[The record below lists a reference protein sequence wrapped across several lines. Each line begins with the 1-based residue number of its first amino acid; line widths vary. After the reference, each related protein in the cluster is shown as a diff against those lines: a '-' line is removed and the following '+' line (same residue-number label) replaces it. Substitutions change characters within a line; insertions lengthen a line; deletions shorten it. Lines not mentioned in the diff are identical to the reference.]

1 MLYYICYFT
10 EELKMPAKSSFT
22 KDMFIDAAFK
32 IARSKGRDK
41 LSARSLAKELNC
53 STMPIYSY
61 LKSMKSLDKQLRE
74 KAIDILLNYQTT
86 PRTGQAFFDMGL
98 GYVLFAKQEKNLF
111 RYLFAGSERG
121 GRHSSSGKVLKAL
134 AFKNLVPKMRSDPFL
149 EALDEQRLE
158 SILTKMW
165 IFVHG
170 LAFLIN
176 NNAFAKDD
184 DNYIKELL
192 KETGLSVIAGEK
204 AKMQSGS

>member
-1 MLYYICYFT
+1 
-10 EELKMPAKSSFT
+10 MPAKSSFT
-22 KDMFIDAAFK
+22 RDMFIDAAFK
-32 IARSKGRDK
+32 IVRSKGRDK

-61 LKSMKSLDKQLRE
+61 LKSMKSLDRKLGER
-74 KAIDILLNYQTT
+74 AIGVLISYQTT
-86 PRTGQAFFDMGL
+86 PRTGHAFFDMGF

-111 RYLFAGSERG
+111 RYLFARSERRG
-121 GRHSSSGKVLKAL
+121 SHSNAGKVLKDL
-134 AFKNLVPKMRSDPFL
+134 AFKNLLPKMKDDPFL
-149 EALDEQRLE
+149 EGLDEQKLE

-184 DNYIKELL
+184 DEYLKELL
-192 KETGLSVIAGEK
+192 KRTGLSVIAGEK
-204 AKMQSGS
+204 ATMRR